1 VVADTDETVVV
12 GIELE
17 VVDAAFSV
25 VDVMSGSVV
34 DETVWSG
41 LQPKTTSVV
50 MSTDVGRAMFLT

>member
-25 VDVMSGSVV
+25 VEVMSGSVV
-34 DETVWSG
+34 DETVWPG
-41 LQPKTTSVV
+41 LHPKTTSVV